1 MKRGGKHGASLYSE
15 KEIIMKK
22 GILIVAAALGV
33 AFFAVP
39 DSPAD
44 AWWGWHR
51 GPDLRLRA
59 FGGIFVTSNLEDGTP
74 TPLDGRPFTALAN
87 GITKGSGSPVFLAQV
102 EVAEDFVPDLAAC
115 SQQMPLRGDLTGSN
129 ILTFHDG
136 SILQLGFTGSICC
149 TDGSVFD
156 CDLSGEVVG
165 GEGRFEGVSGT
176 YEGSARAESGRL
188 TYEVSVD
195 LD

>member
-1 MKRGGKHGASLYSE
+1 MKTG
-15 KEIIMKK
+15 IIIAM
-22 GILIVAAALGV
+22 AALGL
-33 AFFAVP
+33 ALFAVP
-39 DSPAD
+39 DTPAQ

-51 GPDLRLRA
+51 GPDLNLRA

-74 TPLDGRPFTALAN
+74 TPLDGRPFTSLGS
-87 GITKGSGSPVFLAQV
+87 GITKGSGSPVFILQA
-102 EVAEDFVPDLAAC
+102 EVAEAFVPDLASC
-115 SQQMPLRGDLTGSN
+115 TQEMPLRGDLTGSN

-149 TDGSVFD
+149 TDGTVFV

-165 GEGRFEGVSGT
+165 GERRFEGATGT
-176 YEGSARAESGRL
+176 YEGTARVESGRL
-188 TYEVSVD
+188 MYNVSVD